1 MKNFTFIIVL
11 LILGLTNVSAQT
23 QNDSIT
29 VKKVFGGY
37 QFSQGE
43 QRLNMQ
49 QLVKTL
55 KPNEEAYKQIK
66 SARSNQTIGMIFGAA
81 GGFMIGYPLGTALGG
96 GEPKWIM
103 AGIGAGLVAISIPF
117 SSKANKKAK
126 QAVKT
131 YNQGLKNK
139 KVSSVWDK
147 SELNFSMTPN
157 GIGLIFHF

>member
-1 MKNFTFIIVL
+1 MYL
-11 LILGLTNVSAQT
+11 LKLS
-23 QNDSIT
+23 
-29 VKKVFGGY
+29 
-37 QFSQGE
+37 E

-66 SARSNQTIGMIFGAA
+66 SARSNQTIGMIFGAT

-131 YNQGLKNK
+131 YNKSLKRK
-139 KVSSVWDK
+139 EISSTWDK
-147 SELNFSMTPN
+147 SELNFSITPN